1 MKLTQGLPTNLPAL
15 STNFIPGAIVHFHRT
30 VAKLSRQSND
40 FRDDE
45 LGNTPGITERGV
57 EDRDTMLSSV
67 LEIYLIGTNAKAP
80 NHK

>member
-1 MKLTQGLPTNLPAL
+1 
-15 STNFIPGAIVHFHRT
+15 VHLYRT
-30 VAKLSRQSND
+30 VTGLSRQSND

-67 LEIYLIGTNAKAP
+67 LEIHLISTNAKASD
-80 NHK
+80 HKQILRFM